1 MIYLDNAATTEMDQ
15 KALVKMLYFL
25 KSNYGNPLSQYSM
38 GEEAHRA
45 LVMAREQVADAI
57 GAEPREIY
65 FTSCGSESDNWA
77 IRSAAGMYH
86 RKKHIIT
93 TAVEHPAVYN
103 TCRALEKQGF
113 KVTYLPVGSDGMI
126 NIKDLEDAMDD
137 ETCLVSVMHANN
149 EIGTIQP
156 IEEAAD
162 IARSGGAWFHTDA
175 VQTVGHIPVDV
186 EKMHVDMLSA
196 SGHKFGGP
204 KGVGFLYVRNGLELE
219 PLIHG
224 GGQERGRRAGTH
236 NVAGIAAMGTALA
249 GAASEMDKR
258 MRYEKYLRDFF
269 ISRVLKEIP
278 DTRLNGSPDKRLP
291 GNINITF
298 RGIENETLLFR
309 LDQQGICASAGSA
322 CSAGAVEPS
331 RVLKAIGLPDNEI
344 RESLRFS
351 LSYRNTVEE
360 INRTVDVLKE
370 ITSDLRRHDR

>member
-45 LVMAREQVADAI
+45 LVMAREQIAEAI

-65 FTSCGSESDNWA
+65 FTSGGSESDNWA
-77 IRSAAGMYH
+77 IKSVAGMYR

-93 TAVEHPAVYN
+93 TGIEHPAVYN

-113 KVTYLPVGSDGMI
+113 RVTYLPVDSSGMI
-126 NIKDLEDAMDD
+126 SVKDLEIAMDD

-149 EIGTIQP
+149 ETGTIQP

-186 EKMHVDMLSA
+186 EKMHIDLLSA

-204 KGVGFLYVRNGLELE
+204 KGVGFLYVRKGLELE

-249 GAASEMDKR
+249 GAAHDMDKR
-258 MRYEKYLRDFF
+258 IKYEKYLRDFF

-278 DTRLNGSPDKRLP
+278 ETSLNGSPDKRLP
-291 GNINITF
+291 GNVNITF
-298 RGIENETLLFR
+298 RGCENETVLFR

-322 CSAGAVEPS
+322 CSAGAIEPS
-331 RVLKAIGLPDNEI
+331 RVLRAIGLPDREV
-344 RESLRFS
+344 RESVRFS
-351 LSYRNTVEE
+351 LSYRNTAEE
-360 INRTVDVLKE
+360 INKTVDTLKG
-370 ITSDLRRHDR
+370 IVTDLRRDDR